1 MDMIDES
8 RINPMSDGA
17 FAHLGV
23 ENIAYI
29 RPVDVENV
37 KYFVLMSAQG
47 HELVVA
53 GNYDAALAAAYERG
67 LIVAM
72 LN

>member
-1 MDMIDES
+1 MIGG
-8 RINPMSDGA
+8 NKTAPMSDGA
-17 FAHLGV
+17 FAHLGL

-29 RPVDVENV
+29 RPVVVENV

-47 HELVVA
+47 QEMVVA
-53 GNYDAALAAAYERG
+53 GNYDAAAAAAYERG
-67 LIVAM
+67 LTVLR